1 MKKPFSSL
9 YPYLAW
15 WVENHGYIEKGGD
28 PDYGQSL
35 LMILDDGGTCWESDK
50 ITNIDEAYQAA
61 EKYLKEVEFPER
73 FDKETIDEIENG

>member
-1 MKKPFSSL
+1 
-9 YPYLAW
+9 
-15 WVENHGYIEKGGD
+15 
-28 PDYGQSL
+28 L